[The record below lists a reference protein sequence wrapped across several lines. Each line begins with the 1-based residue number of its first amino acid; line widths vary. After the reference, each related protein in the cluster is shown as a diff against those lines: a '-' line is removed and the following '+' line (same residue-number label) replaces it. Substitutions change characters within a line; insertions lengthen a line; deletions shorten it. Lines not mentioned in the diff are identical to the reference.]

1 MAIVL
6 VLQYNILGAGKRIAA
21 GGETNRIENDRNW
34 IGFPL
39 EFGLSCHVMKRWK
52 TIALLAFALAQGASA
67 PNASAQAATVPDAAT
82 LHRSIK
88 AVTDVM
94 VHDIFSPPVAS
105 RIYAYIS
112 VAGYEAA
119 RGGDKSYRSL
129 AGQLHGLGS
138 MAVPQPDKQYNFSL
152 AAIEAVL
159 STGKA
164 LVISEGVVG
173 EFRAVLL
180 DSIRKTGM
188 APDVYQNSLDYGKA
202 VALEVL
208 AWASRDHYKETRSY
222 PKYDVDD
229 APSSWKPTPPVY
241 MRAVEPHWSEM
252 RTFFIDSA
260 RQFVPHP
267 PTPFSIEKGSDFYK
281 DAMEVLEAGRTLTEE
296 QKAIANFW
304 DCNPYKVNQ
313 NGHVMYASKKI
324 SPGGHWMNIT
334 GVACRRANADL
345 VRSAEAYARV
355 ALAIADAFI
364 SCWDEKYRSKAI
376 RPETYI
382 NQYIS
387 QDWMPLLQT
396 PPFPEYTSGHSIV
409 SACAATVLT
418 ASFGEAFAFTDSTE
432 MEFGIPPRSFAGFR
446 AAADEAAISR
456 FYGGIHFKPAINY
469 GLEEGYR
476 IGAFA
481 VDKLKTKGF

>member
-6 VLQYNILGAGKRIAA
+6 VLQYNILGVGKWIPAVC
-21 GGETNRIENDRNW
+21 ETNRIKNDQNL
-34 IGFPL
+34 ISGPP
-39 EFGLSCHVMKRWK
+39 EFGLSCRVMKSRI
-52 TIALLAFALAQGASA
+52 TITLLVFALGHNAPAQ
-67 PNASAQAATVPDAAT
+67 DAGT

-119 RGGDKSYRSL
+119 RAGDKRYKSL
-129 AGQLHGLGS
+129 AGQLHGLVG

-152 AAIEAVL
+152 SAIEAVL
-159 STGKA
+159 LTGKA
-164 LVISEGVVG
+164 LVISEGTISAYR
-173 EFRAVLL
+173 EFLL

-188 APDVYQNSLDYGKA
+188 AADVYQNSLDYGKA
-202 VALEVL
+202 VASEVL
-208 AWASRDHYKETRSY
+208 AWAAKDHYKETRSY

-229 APSSWKPTPPVY
+229 AVSSWKPTPPVY

-260 RQFVPHP
+260 RQFAPHP
-267 PTPFSIEKGSDFYK
+267 PTPFSIEKGSDFYR
-281 DAMEVLEAGRTLTEE
+281 DAMEVFDAGRTLTEQQRE
-296 QKAIANFW
+296 IANFW

-334 GVACRRANADL
+334 GVACRHANVDL
-345 VRSAEAYARV
+345 IRSAEAYAKV
-355 ALAIADAFI
+355 ALVIADAFI

-387 QDWMPLLQT
+387 PDWMPLLQT

-418 ASFGEAFAFTDSTE
+418 GLFGEPFAFTDSTE

-446 AAADEAAISR
+446 AAAGEAAISR

-469 GLEEGYR
+469 GLEEGYK

-481 VDKLKTKGF
+481 IDRVKTKGL

>member
-1 MAIVL
+1 
-6 VLQYNILGAGKRIAA
+6 
-21 GGETNRIENDRNW
+21 
-34 IGFPL
+34 
-39 EFGLSCHVMKRWK
+39 MKRWI
-52 TIALLAFALAQGASA
+52 TIALLAMGLNHGV
-67 PNASAQAATVPDAAT
+67 SAQDAGT

-88 AVTDVM
+88 EVTDVM

-112 VAGYEAA
+112 VAAYEAA
-119 RGGDKSYRSL
+119 RPGNPRYRSF
-129 AGQLHGLGS
+129 AGQLHGLQS
-138 MAVPQPDKQYNFSL
+138 IAVPQAGKQYNFSL

-159 STGKA
+159 LTGKA
-164 LVISEGVVG
+164 MVISEGAIG

-180 DSIRKTGM
+180 DSIRRSGM
-188 APDVYQNSLDYGKA
+188 APDVYQNSLEYGKT

-208 AWASRDHYKETRSY
+208 AWAGKDHYKETRSY

-229 APSSWKPTPPVY
+229 AISSWKPTPPVY
-241 MRAVEPHWSEM
+241 MRAIEPHWSEM

-267 PTPFSIEKGSDFYK
+267 PTPFSIEKGSAFYR
-281 DAMEVLEAGRTLTEE
+281 DAMEVYEAGRTLSEE
-296 QKAIANFW
+296 QKEIANFW

-313 NGHVMYASKKI
+313 NGHVIYASKKI

-334 GVACRRANADL
+334 AVACRRANADL

-355 ALAIADAFI
+355 ALVIADAFI

-376 RPETYI
+376 RPETYV

-387 QDWMPLLQT
+387 PEWMPLLQT

-409 SACAATVLT
+409 SASAATVLKGL
-418 ASFGEAFAFTDSTE
+418 FGEPFAFTDSTE

-456 FYGGIHFKPAINY
+456 FYGGIHFKPAIYY
-469 GLEEGYR
+469 GLEEGYK
-476 IGAFA
+476 IGDLGIERMQTRSEAA
-481 VDKLKTKGF
+481 VAR

>member
-1 MAIVL
+1 
-6 VLQYNILGAGKRIAA
+6 
-21 GGETNRIENDRNW
+21 
-34 IGFPL
+34 
-39 EFGLSCHVMKRWK
+39 MKRWI
-52 TIALLAFALAQGASA
+52 TITLLAFALSQV
-67 PNASAQAATVPDAAT
+67 ASAQDART

-88 AVTDVM
+88 AVTDMM

-119 RGGDKSYRSL
+119 RGGDKRYRSL

-138 MAVPQPDKQYNFSL
+138 MAVPQADKRYNFSL

-159 STGKA
+159 LTGKA
-164 LVISEGVVG
+164 LVISEGAVG
-173 EFRAVLL
+173 EFRAALL
-180 DSIRKTGM
+180 DSIRKAGM
-188 APDVYQNSLDYGKA
+188 EPDVYQNSLDYGKA
-202 VALEVL
+202 VALDVL
-208 AWASRDHYKETRSY
+208 AWASHDHYKETRSY

-229 APSSWKPTPPVY
+229 ALSSWKPTPPVY

-260 RQFVPHP
+260 RQFVPHR
-267 PTPFSIEKGSDFYK
+267 PTPFSIEKGSDFYR
-281 DAMEVLEAGRTLTEE
+281 DAMEVFDAGRALTEE

-345 VRSAEAYARV
+345 VRSAEAYVRV
-355 ALAIADAFI
+355 ALVIADAFI

-387 QDWMPLLQT
+387 PDWMPLLQT

-418 ASFGEAFAFTDSTE
+418 GLFGEAFVFTDSTE

-469 GLEEGYR
+469 GLVEGYR

-481 VDKLKTKGF
+481 NDRISTRVDGAMVKRPL